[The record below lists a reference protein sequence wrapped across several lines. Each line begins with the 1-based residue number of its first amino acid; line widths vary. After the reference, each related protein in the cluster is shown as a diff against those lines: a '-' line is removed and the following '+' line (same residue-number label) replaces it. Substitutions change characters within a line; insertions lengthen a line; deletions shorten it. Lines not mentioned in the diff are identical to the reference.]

1 MNHWKKRGLEG
12 GASASLNK
20 QEVEAEVVT
29 ADIQSTQTLIV
40 HVPIFV

>member
-1 MNHWKKRGLEG
+1 MNHLKKRGSEG

-40 HVPIFV
+40 YVPIYV

>member
-1 MNHWKKRGLEG
+1 MGLEE